1 MNKSAVLELNSD
13 NQGFLLPRIA
23 DTALINPLLPPDGMM
38 IYSIPLKQVLI
49 RSNGY
54 WQLMPISA
62 SIPMNWYATGNSGTD
77 PSVHFLGTLD
87 DKPMIIKSNN
97 QIFWEFGRRQTLG
110 LTQNYPDYTDP
121 NERVTHLRSALQFEA
136 AGAQFYKPKMFV
148 DANGNFRMKGSSAG
162 TDYFEFGAT
171 GTNNN
176 GGFEFVIG
184 DDGDEPLVFKSYNFQ
199 PGVFTEIM
207 RLQNGRMGLGTTTPS
222 EKLDVLG
229 NIRFS
234 GALMPNNTAGTTGQ
248 VLQSNGANVAPTWI
262 NVSMITASNW
272 AYGGNGVASMQNFGT
287 TSNFAIPFVVNN
299 VERMRLTTT
308 GNLAIGNTSGTEKLD
323 VTGNVKFSGAL
334 MPNNT
339 AGTGGQLLQ
348 SNGVNA
354 APTWI
359 SPSSIIASTWAYNGN
374 TLTAETKFGTIS
386 NHALPFITANA
397 ERMRLTTTGNLAIGN
412 ALGTE
417 RLDVTGNVKFSGALM
432 PNNTAGTGGQ
442 LLQSNGAGSAPTW
455 ISPTYW
461 TYGGNGV
468 TAMQNL
474 GTTTAYD
481 LPIITS
487 NAERMRILASNGNV
501 GIANIAPTEKLDVT
515 GNVKFSGALMPNNT
529 AGTGGQLL
537 QSNGV
542 NAAPTWISPSSIIAS
557 TWAYNGN
564 TLTAET
570 KFGTIS
576 NHALPFITA
585 NAERMRLTTTGN
597 LAIGNALGTERLDVT
612 GNVKFS
618 GALMPNNTAGTGGQL
633 LQSNGAG
640 SAPTWISPTYWTY
653 GGNGVTAMQNLGTT
667 TAYDL
672 PIITSNAE
680 RMRILASNGNV
691 GIANIAPTE
700 KLDVTGNV
708 KFSGALMPNN
718 SAGTS
723 GYVLRSNGVNAAPT
737 WTDPAALIGNTV
749 WLTTGNTVAALP
761 RLGTNNAFDLPFY
774 TNGTEGMRLTT
785 TNRLGI
791 AMTNPAEQLDVN
803 GNIKISGGQRRLV
816 FGNVGGDPDAVIE
829 LRRYLE
835 TESSELL
842 FYSGNDHDNAFGPD
856 RIRMV
861 TEEFRVQ
868 GFGSDIGNLSAAET
882 GNTLNNRFLVN
893 VKGNVAIGTDQ
904 FNTSSPEKLLIDAG
918 TTSSYNLVNARGS
931 INNYLQF
938 NIQNTN
944 AGNVASSD
952 IVATANNGNESR
964 HYIDMGINSSGFT
977 DATYPIIS
985 GANNAYLYSTG
996 NDLII
1001 GNATLGRSVK
1011 IFSGGTAT
1019 TNERIRIESDG
1030 DVGIGTSTPDAKL
1043 DVQGTFKLGSIG
1055 TVLTNMIKGTIDLPY
1070 LSEFGYT
1077 VTRVV
1082 TINIPNLTANA
1093 TVMLNPRA
1101 NLPTGIAIGWSRAST
1116 GQLTIGFT
1124 NADTTPRAVS
1134 AMTYDITI
1142 IQ

>member
-308 GNLAIGNTSGTEKLD
+308 GNLAIGNTSG
-323 VTGNVKFSGAL
+323 
-334 MPNNT
+334 
-339 AGTGGQLLQ
+339 
-348 SNGVNA
+348 
-354 APTWI
+354 
-359 SPSSIIASTWAYNGN
+359 
-374 TLTAETKFGTIS
+374 
-386 NHALPFITANA
+386 
-397 ERMRLTTTGNLAIGN
+397 
-412 ALGTE
+412 
-417 RLDVTGNVKFSGALM
+417 
-432 PNNTAGTGGQ
+432 
-442 LLQSNGAGSAPTW
+442 
-455 ISPTYW
+455 
-461 TYGGNGV
+461 
-468 TAMQNL
+468 
-474 GTTTAYD
+474 
-481 LPIITS
+481 
-487 NAERMRILASNGNV
+487 
-501 GIANIAPTEKLDVT
+501 TEKLDVT